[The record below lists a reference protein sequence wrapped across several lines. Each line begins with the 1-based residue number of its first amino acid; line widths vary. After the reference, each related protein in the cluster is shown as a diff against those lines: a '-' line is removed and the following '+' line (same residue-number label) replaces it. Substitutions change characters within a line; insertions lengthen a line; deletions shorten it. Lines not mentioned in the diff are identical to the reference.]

1 MPTVTS
7 SIPAEAS
14 ASLPDATV
22 SENSVT
28 WSQPSRSSGGRPP
41 QPSTRSGT
49 KKFALRG
56 IRTSTS
62 ASLQWLE
69 ASTTYR

>member
-7 SIPAEAS
+7 SPPPEAS
-14 ASLPDATV
+14 ASFPEGTV
-22 SENSVT
+22 SENSAT

-62 ASLQWLE
+62 ASLQCRA
-69 ASTTYR
+69 ASST